1 MLRSKCAASVA
12 VGLLAGMTALT
23 NPAQALS
30 VAVDLSIS
38 YFVSSPLPPQIFP
51 GTTQLSGLAS
61 FYIDTLNSPSPLP
74 PQIDIGHLN
83 VGDTF
88 VQTFAP
94 GDPCFAAVSCRLN
107 FSFGGQTSIPG
118 NPITPFFLAA
128 AFPLNVDLGTISAA
142 QGPPIMPLAFFQGGA
157 PLSFSGPI
165 VAFDAPV
172 IVGEWDITIHEATA
186 TPLPAALP
194 LFVTGLGA
202 LGLVR
207 WRKQKKAAALA
218 A

>member
-1 MLRSKCAASVA
+1 MA
-12 VGLLAGMTALT
+12 VGLLAGMAAFTS
-23 NPAQALS
+23 PAQALT

-38 YFVSSPLPPQIFP
+38 YFAGSSPSPPEIFP
-51 GTTQLSGLAS
+51 STTQLSGLAS
-61 FYIDTLNSPSPLP
+61 FYIDTLNSPIPLP
-74 PQIDIGHLN
+74 PEIDIGHLN
-83 VGDTF
+83 VGDSF
-88 VQTFAP
+88 VTTLIP

-128 AFPLNVDLGTISAA
+128 AFPLGSNLANASPT
-142 QGPPIMPLAFFQGGA
+142 PPEIMPLAFFQGGA

-194 LFVTGLGA
+194 LFASGLGA
-202 LGLVR
+202 LGLLG
-207 WRKQKKAAALA
+207 WRKKRKQAA
-218 A
+218 

>member
-1 MLRSKCAASVA
+1 MA
-12 VGLLAGMTALT
+12 VGLLAGMAAFAS
-23 NPAQALS
+23 PAQALT

-38 YFVSSPLPPQIFP
+38 YFPASVPLPPQIFP
-51 GTTQLSGLAS
+51 SMQLSGLAS
-61 FYIDTLNSPSPLP
+61 FYIDTLNSPVPLS

-83 VGDTF
+83 VGDSF
-88 VQTFAP
+88 VQTFIP
-94 GDPCFAAVSCRLN
+94 GDPCLAAVTCRLN

-118 NPITPFFLAA
+118 NPVIPGNPIFPAA
-128 AFPLNVDLGTISAA
+128 AFPLNSDLTNAVPL
-142 QGPPIMPLAFFQGGA
+142 PPQIMPLAFFQGGA

-194 LFVTGLGA
+194 LFASGLGA
-202 LGLVR
+202 LGLLG
-207 WRKQKKAAALA
+207 WRRKRNQAA
-218 A
+218 